1 MKPNI
6 GQGDRGKTH
15 LLGGKNENDK
25 VFKDSPEVEAYGVLD
40 ELNSLV
46 GYIRAH
52 ALSSEID
59 ETLAVVQSDLFRA
72 EAHISAA
79 GTKYEDNPALPE
91 FGEGHILFLES
102 KIQVWEEK
110 LPQLHNF
117 ILPGGTIEAS
127 LCDMARTLSRRAE
140 RRIVS
145 WRKGAKTNGTC
156 GNVQKYVN
164 RLSDFFFVLARLL
177 NTRAGKEPKLWIGR
191 ERGN

>member
-6 GQGDRGKTH
+6 GQGDHGKTH
-15 LLGGKNENDK
+15 LLGGKNESDK
-25 VFKDSPEVEAYGVLD
+25 VPKDSGQVEAYGVLD

-52 ALSSEID
+52 ALSPEID
-59 ETLAVVQSDLFRA
+59 EALGRVQRDLFCA

-79 GTKYEDNPALPE
+79 GTKYENNPALPD
-91 FGEGHILFLES
+91 FGEEHVLFLES
-102 KIQVWEEK
+102 KIQEWEEK
-110 LPQLHNF
+110 LPQLKNF
-117 ILPGGTIEAS
+117 ILPGGTKEAS

-145 WRKGAKTNGTC
+145 WRKGTETNEAS

-164 RLSDFFFVLARLL
+164 RLSDFFFALERLL
-177 NTRAGKEPKLWIGR
+177 NMRAGKEPTLWSGR
-191 ERGN
+191 EK